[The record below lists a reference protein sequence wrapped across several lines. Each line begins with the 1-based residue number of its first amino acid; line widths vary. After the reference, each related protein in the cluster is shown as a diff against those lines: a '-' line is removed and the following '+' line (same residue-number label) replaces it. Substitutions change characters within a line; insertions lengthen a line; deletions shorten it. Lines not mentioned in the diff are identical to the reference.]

1 MTPHSV
7 CLVDPALIWLS
18 FWFDLMIMA
27 AYFLIPVVLMAIY
40 AVRPRSNRW
49 TYSIRS
55 SILVLFAAFIFSCG
69 TTHLF
74 DAITMFI
81 PWYWPEVIVKA
92 ITAAISLSTAIII
105 FRRKESLVTFPTRIE
120 KDYEQMSDLQHRIS
134 LLVQNH

>member
-40 AVRPRSNRW
+40 AVRPRSSRW
-49 TYSIRS
+49 TYSMRS
-55 SILVLFAAFIFSCG
+55 SILVLFAAFIFACG
-69 TTHLF
+69 TSHMF
-74 DAITMFI
+74 EAITVFI
-81 PWYWPEVIVKA
+81 PWYWAEVIVKGV
-92 ITAAISLSTAIII
+92 TASISLWTAVFIL
-105 FRRKESLVTFPTRIE
+105 RKKGSLVSFPSRIE
-120 KDYEQMSDLQHRIS
+120 KDYEHMSDLQHRIS